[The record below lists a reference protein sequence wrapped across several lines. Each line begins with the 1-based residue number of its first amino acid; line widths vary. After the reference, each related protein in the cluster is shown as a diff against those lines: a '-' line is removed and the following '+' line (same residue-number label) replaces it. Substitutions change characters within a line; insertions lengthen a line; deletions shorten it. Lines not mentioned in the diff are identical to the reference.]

1 MADDIPYSSLTNKK
15 ETPST
20 ITSPRSSASST
31 SPRSSASPRSST
43 SSISSINSDI
53 ECNIC
58 YSKFGEHNKIELPCC
73 KKKVCS
79 TCVFDWHVTKR
90 GTNCMF
96 CRGVV
101 VDINPTRISNIEN
114 RITIISNDY
123 DNELDNR
130 SQRNYCINCMVLLFA
145 GFILFTI
152 HIYNHHIKNNSFP
165 NTTYLYI

>member
-1 MADDIPYSSLTNKK
+1 
-15 ETPST
+15 
-20 ITSPRSSASST
+20 
-31 SPRSSASPRSST
+31 
-43 SSISSINSDI
+43 
-53 ECNIC
+53 
-58 YSKFGEHNKIELPCC
+58 
-73 KKKVCS
+73 
-79 TCVFDWHVTKR
+79 
-90 GTNCMF
+90 MF
-96 CRGVV
+96 CRASVV
-101 VDINPTRISNIEN
+101 ENDPAPSIES

>member
-1 MADDIPYSSLTNKK
+1 MDDDIPYSSLTNKK
-15 ETPST
+15 VTPST
-20 ITSPRSSASST
+20 ITSPRSSTSST
-31 SPRSSASPRSST
+31 SPRSSTSSI

-58 YSKFGEHNKIELPCC
+58 YGKFGEHNKIELPCC

-96 CRGVV
+96 CRGAV
-101 VDINPTRISNIEN
+101 VDINPPSISNIEN